1 MSRMHFTQQKDIPIE
16 NILLDTGNARIRA
29 GSDQNNC
36 ISRIL
41 RKEKQL
47 LVLMEDIAENGL
59 TTMPILVMPTNDE
72 KWIVKDGNRRVTALK
87 LLNDPN
93 LCSEPHLI
101 SKIKEIKKKHSSN
114 IPSKI
119 DCLSSDNKDAIFK
132 EIVARHSGARDGAG
146 QYDWHAYMRT
156 VFLLN
161 NEHPTDYKRA
171 GQYLILAEQG
181 GLDIEDDFPIT
192 TVHRFFTIANLK
204 LLGYEVENDKLKPIL
219 SQDKIIKMAS
229 KINTDFSQKIVDVN
243 SVFTPE
249 AASMYLRKVREFAG
263 IFEYEDSSNEKN
275 ENQGEP
281 EGKDTNSDSDDAGD
295 SSSNNTSNTEN
306 PDNINTTDDVK
317 SPSSGR
323 GRTPKKRPSER
334 NKIFGRGK
342 VGIPVPDDDV
352 KVRTIIAE
360 LRQLDVK
367 KTTLAVTF
375 LLRALLELSEKE
387 YRGLNKLKDK
397 SSLSKNIATC
407 ADHML
412 AKGLIDDSEHNVIM
426 SYTRGEQ
433 GALHIETLQKLIH
446 RDTHHPDYITI
457 NTFWDNI
464 GCFVRAC
471 WKD

>member
-1 MSRMHFTQQKDIPIE
+1 MHFTQQKDIPIE

-101 SKIKEIKKKHSSN
+101 NKIKEIKSKYSEN

-146 QYDWHAYMRT
+146 QYDWQAYMRT

-263 IFEYEDSSNEKN
+263 IFEYEDSPNQKN

-281 EGKDTNSDSDDAGD
+281 EEKETKSHSDDESD
-295 SSSNNTSNTEN
+295 PSSNNTSNTES
-306 PDNINTTDDVK
+306 PDNTNSTDGVT

-323 GRTPKKRPSER
+323 GKTPKKRPSER

-342 VGIPVPDDDV
+342 VGIPVPDDDI

-387 YRGLNKLKDK
+387 YRELNKLKDK
-397 SSLSKNIATC
+397 SGLSKNIATC

-412 AKGLIDDSEHNVIM
+412 ANGLIDNSEHNIIM

-446 RDTHHPDYITI
+446 RETHHPDYITI